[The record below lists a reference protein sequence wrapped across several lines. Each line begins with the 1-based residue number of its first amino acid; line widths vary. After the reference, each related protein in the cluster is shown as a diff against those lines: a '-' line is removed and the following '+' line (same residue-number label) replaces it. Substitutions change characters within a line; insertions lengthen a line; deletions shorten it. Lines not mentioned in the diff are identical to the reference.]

1 MGRITVVGL
10 GPAGP
15 ELVTA
20 ETLAVIAAHDRRFV
34 RTARH
39 PSAEVVSDA
48 VAFDHVYETEQ
59 SVLAA
64 DETIANRLIEASG
77 DGDLLYAVPGSPLVL
92 EPTVERL
99 RTAGDSKPVE
109 LNIRPALSFLEL
121 AWVRLGIDPM
131 EKCVGLID
139 GERFA
144 AEAASRVGPLL
155 VANWRR
161 GHGLAPVESGPGD
174 GRRVVVLQ
182 SLGLAA
188 EAVFEVSWD
197 DLKDSVDTDHL
208 TSIYVPGQ
216 AGPASAELARF
227 DELVRVLR
235 QRCPWDRQQTH
246 ASLRRHLLSE
256 VHETLEALD
265 ARAGHSDSEI
275 MDEIDDLLE
284 EELGDL
290 LFQIVFHARLATERG
305 AFTLA
310 GVARRVHDK
319 LVARHPH
326 VFGDVEA
333 TDTESVL
340 ANWEA
345 IKRVEKNRS
354 SAMDGL
360 PGSLPALLWALGV
373 QKRAAS
379 AGLAPAADELELAC
393 TDISDALVRLRAAG
407 NGSDGEAEL
416 GALLF
421 SAVQVARRLSHD
433 PEAALR
439 AAVRS
444 FEQRFRGMEDLAR
457 AGGLDLAS
465 VPDQQRVELWRR
477 CGPSARVTRTGR
489 GPVIL
494 PGTLTDARG

>member
-1 MGRITVVGL
+1 MG
-10 GPAGP
+10 
-15 ELVTA
+15 
-20 ETLAVIAAHDRRFV
+20 AV
-34 RTARH
+34 
-39 PSAEVVSDA
+39 
-48 VAFDHVYETEQ
+48 
-59 SVLAA
+59 
-64 DETIANRLIEASG
+64 
-77 DGDLLYAVPGSPLVL
+77 
-92 EPTVERL
+92 
-99 RTAGDSKPVE
+99 
-109 LNIRPALSFLEL
+109 
-121 AWVRLGIDPM
+121 
-131 EKCVGLID
+131 
-139 GERFA
+139 
-144 AEAASRVGPLL
+144 
-155 VANWRR
+155 
-161 GHGLAPVESGPGD
+161 
-174 GRRVVVLQ
+174 VVVLQ

-197 DLKDSVDTDHL
+197 DLEDSVDTDHL
-208 TSIYVPGQ
+208 TSIYVPGR

-360 PGSLPALLWALGV
+360 PESLPALLWALGV

-416 GALLF
+416 G
-421 SAVQVARRLSHD
+421 RLVV
-433 PEAALR
+433 L
-439 AAVRS
+439 
-444 FEQRFRGMEDLAR
+444 GC
-457 AGGLDLAS
+457 AS
-465 VPDQQRVELWRR
+465 SPATVP
-477 CGPSARVTRTGR
+477 
-489 GPVIL
+489 
-494 PGTLTDARG
+494 